1 MKANKF
7 LLISKSEAK
16 SAGLLRYFTGV
27 ACRYGHVEERRTST
41 GDCVECSK
49 IRQQMD
55 QARQYKKDYYEKN
68 KEQVLLRA
76 KTNYEKDR
84 TKKIAYAIDYQRQN
98 IKNIYQRNKVALQ
111 QKIKDSPW
119 LVMHLRLRSGIS
131 QALRR
136 TGSSQK
142 PSRTMNII
150 GCSHSQFKEHIEKQF
165 LKGMTWENRDQWHI
179 DHITPISKATC
190 EQDVLALYHFT
201 NLRPMWAADNIRKS
215 NKEMFLI

>member
-7 LLISKSEAK
+7 LLISKKEA
-16 SAGLLRYFTGV
+16 ALQGLPRYFTGV
-27 ACRYGHVEERRTST
+27 ACKHGHMAERRTST
-41 GDCVECSK
+41 SDCVECSK
-49 IRQQMD
+49 IRQQTN
-55 QARQYKKDYYEKN
+55 QKRQYKKDHYEKN

-76 KTNYEKDR
+76 KTNYEKNR
-84 TKKIAYAIDYQRQN
+84 TEKIAYAVDYQRRN
-98 IKNIYQRNKVALQ
+98 IKKIYQRNKVALE

-119 LVMHLRLRSGIS
+119 LAMHLRLRAGIS

-136 TGSSQK
+136 TGGVRK
-142 PSRTMNII
+142 PSRTMDII
-150 GCSHSQFKEHIEKQF
+150 GCSHAQLKEHIEKQF
-165 LKGMTWENRDQWHI
+165 LRGMTWENRDQWHI

>member
-27 ACRYGHVEERRTST
+27 ACRHGHVEERRTST

-55 QARQYKKDYYEKN
+55 QARQYKKDHYEKN

-76 KTNYEKDR
+76 KTNYEKNR
-84 TKKIAYAIDYQRQN
+84 AEKISYAVEYQR
-98 IKNIYQRNKVALQ
+98 KHAKDIYQRNKVALE
-111 QKIKDSPW
+111 QKIKESPW
-119 LVMHLRLRSGIS
+119 LAIHLRLRSGIS
-131 QALRR
+131 HALRR
-136 TGSSQK
+136 TGTCQK

-150 GCSHSQFKEHIEKQF
+150 GCSNAQLKDHIEKQF

-215 NKEMFLI
+215 NKDMFLI